1 MAILTAKSESSNGF
15 QIEELAPA
23 GDYVVTCLDFADE
36 FNVSRKK
43 YQSEEYEDTDV
54 TRILF
59 GFKAQDG
66 RLYKIQTFEMKIS
79 GSPKSTLF
87 KFLSAWLG
95 KAPDYGWDY
104 CSMKGQGAVVSI
116 EHVVSQMG
124 TTYPKITR
132 ISPAKSGLA
141 DYSAQIVP
149 ISEFGLAPVAPSAP
163 VASAAPV
170 APSAPVVPPVVASAV
185 ASLPS
190 AAPVASAPPVWDPN
204 AGDDANCPF

>member
-36 FNVSRKK
+36 FAVSRKK
-43 YQSEEYEDTDV
+43 YQSEEYEDIDV

-66 RLYKIQTFEMKIS
+66 KLYKIQTFEMKIS
-79 GSPKSTLF
+79 GSPKSTLY

-104 CSMKGQGAVVSI
+104 CTLKGQGAVVSI
-116 EHVVSQMG
+116 EHVVSQLG

-132 ISPAKSGLA
+132 ISPAKTSLA

-149 ISEFGLAPVAPSAP
+149 IDQFGVAPVA
-163 VASAAPV
+163 AAPV
-170 APSAPVVPPVVASAV
+170 AAPVAQALASVGATVA
-185 ASLPS
+185 P
-190 AAPVASAPPVWDPN
+190 APVASAPAAWDPASGN
-204 AGDDANCPF
+204 QADCPF